1 VVNTSA
7 SDAGVH
13 LDLDPRRVVAQL
25 FLPGDSTPGSSS
37 RTQGVLERALA
48 MSADEVAAAAAAVLR
63 RFQPRHPD
71 LPELLRRN
79 ADTVRAVLAAKLSPD
94 QEIFIGSI
102 FTAEFA
108 VEGAALCNPS
118 VVAHPNQDDLEPG
131 QLRVVV
137 SLRSIGEGHLSSIQF
152 CEAIIGPGRRWEFQP
167 RELPLV
173 LPQRAE
179 GRWRREHL
187 VRALESA
194 GPSGELAHSVAL
206 ALPETFGSR
215 AVELAVQELPAVFM
229 SQPAARS
236 QLEAIRVVAG
246 SAYRA
251 TFAPGTSLSQRVLLP
266 AADEESRGVE
276 DARFVGFTDAT
287 GQFDYRATY
296 TAYDGRGIATR
307 LLVTND
313 FRTFEVQRMT
323 GTPAE
328 TKGMALF
335 PRPVGGRLLALGRGD
350 GEAVSLSS
358 STDGLDWGP
367 EEPVHGPGRIWDL
380 VQGGNCGSPLE
391 TDWGWL
397 VLTHGVGPLRA
408 YSIGA
413 VLLDLDDPGRVIAI
427 LPTPL
432 LEPAEDD
439 WEGYVPNVVY
449 TCGAIIHEQTL
460 WIPYGVADCRVRV
473 ASIPLA
479 ELIAGMVSA

>member
-1 VVNTSA
+1 MSTPA
-7 SDAGVH
+7 ADAGVQ
-13 LDLDPRRVVAQL
+13 LVPDPRRVVAQL
-25 FLPGDSTPGSSS
+25 FLPGDNTPGSSS

-48 MSADEVAAAAAAVLR
+48 MPADDVAAAAAEVLR
-63 RFQPRHPD
+63 RFLPRHPD
-71 LPELLRRN
+71 LPELLRKN
-79 ADTVRAVLAAKLSPD
+79 AETVRAVLAAKLSAD

-118 VVAHPNQDDLEPG
+118 VVAHPDQDGLEPG

-152 CEAIIGPGRRWEFQP
+152 CEAIIGPGQCWEFQP
-167 RELPLV
+167 RELPLA
-173 LPQRAE
+173 LPQLAE
-179 GRWRREHL
+179 GLWRREHL
-187 VRALESA
+187 VRALERA
-194 GPSGELAHSVAL
+194 GGTGELARSVAQE
-206 ALPETFGSR
+206 LPEIFGSQ
-215 AVELAVQELPAVFM
+215 AIELAVQELPAAFM
-229 SQPAARS
+229 NQPAARG
-236 QLEAIRVVAG
+236 QLEAIRVIAG
-246 SAYRA
+246 SSYRA
-251 TFAPGTSLSQRVLLP
+251 VFDAGSRLSQRVLLP

-287 GQFDYRATY
+287 GHFDYRATY
-296 TAYDGRGIATR
+296 TAYDGREIATR
-307 LLVTND
+307 LMVTND
-313 FRTFEVQRMT
+313 FRTFTVQRMT

-358 STDGLDWGP
+358 SVDGLDWGP
-367 EEPVHGPGRIWDL
+367 EEPLHGPGRLWDV
-380 VQGGNCGSPLE
+380 VQGGNCGSPME
-391 TDWGWL
+391 TDKGWL

-413 VLLDLDDPGRVIAI
+413 VLLDLDDPRKVLAI
-427 LPTPL
+427 LPSPL
-432 LEPAEDD
+432 LEPGEDD

-449 TCGAIIHEQTL
+449 TCGAIIHDERL
-460 WIPYGVADCRVRV
+460 WVPYGIADTRIRV

-479 ELIAGMVSA
+479 ELIALMAPA